1 MKEMNRREFLTLSG
15 AAVVALS
22 LAGCGGGPSA
32 PPAPAAPTQKELDL
46 LKALNRALEDHW
58 TELGDLSKIRALS
71 YSQDASDFAR
81 HFVSPCVKADKA
93 AVKMTPEQN
102 DAFENE
108 MQERLKTLRQKY
120 GAEGA
125 LGEGVIGCEYVLGYP
140 ALHDY
145 NMKLTIPYELSG
157 ENFKDA
163 FIKMLNKMKMET
175 RDLGIYCPTVAGT
188 DYMVI
193 VPLSDM
199 RSQHP

>member
-46 LKALNRALEDHW
+46 LKALNEMLIDYWNVQGYPERIR
-58 TELGDLSKIRALS
+58 TLG

-93 AVKMTPEQN
+93 EVEMTPEQ
-102 DAFENE
+102 DAAFENE
-108 MQERLKTLRQKY
+108 MLERRKALQIKY
-120 GAEGA
+120 GSEMS
-125 LGEGVIGCEYVLGYP
+125 LREGVVGCSYVLGYP
-140 ALHDY
+140 TLHD
-145 NMKLTIPYELSG
+145 MELTIPYELSG
-157 ENFKDA
+157 VNFKDT
-163 FIKMLNKMKMET
+163 FLKMLNGMDTET

-188 DYMVI
+188 DYIVI
-193 VPLSDM
+193 APLSD
-199 RSQHP
+199 RRHNK

>member
-1 MKEMNRREFLTLSG
+1 MKKMNRREFLTLTG

-46 LKALNRALEDHW
+46 LKALNPALEDHW
-58 TELGDLSKIRALS
+58 NELGRPGTLRTLS

-93 AVKMTPEQN
+93 EVEMTPEQ
-102 DAFENE
+102 DAAFENE
-108 MQERLKTLRQKY
+108 MLERLQALRKKY
-120 GAEGA
+120 GSDMS
-125 LGEGVIGCEYVLGYP
+125 LREGVIGCEYVLGHP
-140 ALHDY
+140 HPHE
-145 NMKLTIPYELSG
+145 MKLTIPYALSG
-157 ENFKDA
+157 ENFKNT
-163 FIKMLNKMKMET
+163 FIEMHNWMDMET

-193 VPLSDM
+193 VPLSD
-199 RSQHP
+199 RRVH

>member
-58 TELGDLSKIRALS
+58 NELGRPGTLRTLS

-93 AVKMTPEQN
+93 EVEMTPEQ
-102 DAFENE
+102 DAAFENE
-108 MQERLKTLRQKY
+108 MLERLQALRKKY
-120 GAEGA
+120 GSDMS
-125 LGEGVIGCEYVLGYP
+125 LREGVIGCEYVLGHP
-140 ALHDY
+140 HPHE
-145 NMKLTIPYELSG
+145 MKLTIPYALSG
-157 ENFKDA
+157 ENFKNT
-163 FIKMLNKMKMET
+163 FIEMHNWMDMET

-193 VPLSDM
+193 VPLSD
-199 RSQHP
+199 RRVH

>member
-1 MKEMNRREFLTLSG
+1 MKELNRRTFLTLSG

-58 TELGDLSKIRALS
+58 NELGRPGTLRTLS
-71 YSQDASDFAR
+71 YSQDASAR

-93 AVKMTPEQN
+93 EVEMTPEQ
-102 DAFENE
+102 DAAFENE
-108 MQERLKTLRQKY
+108 MLERLQALRKKY
-120 GAEGA
+120 GSDMS
-125 LGEGVIGCEYVLGYP
+125 LREGVIGCEYVLGHP
-140 ALHDY
+140 HPHE
-145 NMKLTIPYELSG
+145 MKLTIPYALSG
-157 ENFKDA
+157 ENFKNT
-163 FIKMLNKMKMET
+163 FIEMHNWMDMET

-193 VPLSDM
+193 VPLSD
-199 RSQHP
+199 RRVH

>member
-46 LKALNRALEDHW
+46 LKALNQMLKEYW
-58 TELGDLSKIRALS
+58 TDQGHPERIRTLS

-81 HFVSPCVKADKA
+81 HFVSPCVKADQAK
-93 AVKMTPEQN
+93 VKMTPEQN
-102 DAFENE
+102 AAFEKE
-108 MQERLKTLRQKY
+108 MQERLKALRKKY
-120 GAEGA
+120 GSEAA
-125 LGEGVIGCEYVLGYP
+125 LGEGVFGCDYVLGYP
-140 ALHDY
+140 ALYDY
-145 NMKLTIPYELSG
+145 NMELTIPYELSG
-157 ENFKDA
+157 ENVKDT

-175 RDLGIYCPTVAGT
+175 RDLGIYCPTVAGK

-199 RSQHP
+199 R

>member
-1 MKEMNRREFLTLSG
+1 MKELNRRTFLTLSG

-46 LKALNRALEDHW
+46 LKALNLMLEDYWKKGGHP
-58 TELGDLSKIRALS
+58 EKIRTLS

-81 HFVSPCVKADKA
+81 HFVSPCVQADKA
-93 AVKMTPEQN
+93 KVKMTPEQN
-102 DAFENE
+102 AAFEKE
-108 MQERLKTLRQKY
+108 MQEQLKALREKY

-125 LGEGVIGCEYVLGYP
+125 LGEGVFGCDYVLGYP
-140 ALHDY
+140 ALYDY
-145 NMKLTIPYELSG
+145 NMELTIPYDLSG
-157 ENFKDA
+157 ENFKDT
-163 FIKMLNKMKMET
+163 FIKMLSKMKVET
-175 RDLGIYCPTVAGT
+175 SDLGIYCPTVAGT

-199 RSQHP
+199 R

>member
-46 LKALNRALEDHW
+46 LKALNRMFEDYWNVQGHP
-58 TELGDLSKIRALS
+58 EKIRTLS

-81 HFVSPCVKADKA
+81 HFVSPCVQADQAK
-93 AVKMTPEQN
+93 VTMTPEQN
-102 DAFENE
+102 AAFEKE
-108 MQERLKTLRQKY
+108 MQERLQTLRKKY
-120 GAEGA
+120 GSHAA
-125 LGEGVIGCEYVLGYP
+125 LDEGVIGCNYVLGYP

-145 NMKLTIPYELSG
+145 DMELKIPYELSG
-157 ENFKDA
+157 ENFKNT
-163 FIKMLNKMKMET
+163 FLKMLKAMDTET

-188 DYMVI
+188 DYIVI
-193 VPLSDM
+193 APLSD
-199 RSQHP
+199 RRHNK

>member
-46 LKALNRALEDHW
+46 LKALNLMFEDYWNVQGHP
-58 TELGDLSKIRALS
+58 EKIRTLS

-81 HFVSPCVKADKA
+81 HFVSPCVKADQAK
-93 AVKMTPEQN
+93 VTMTPEQN
-102 DAFENE
+102 AAFEKE
-108 MQERLKTLRQKY
+108 MQERLDALRKKY
-120 GAEGA
+120 GSHAA
-125 LGEGVIGCEYVLGYP
+125 LDEGVIGCNYVLGYP

-145 NMKLTIPYELSG
+145 NMELTIPYELSG
-157 ENFKDA
+157 ENFKNT
-163 FIKMLNKMKMET
+163 FLKMLKAMDTET

-188 DYMVI
+188 DYIVI
-193 VPLSDM
+193 APLSD
-199 RSQHP
+199 RRHNK

>member
-1 MKEMNRREFLTLSG
+1 MKEMNRREFLALSG

-46 LKALNRALEDHW
+46 LKALNQALEDRW
-58 TELGDLSKIRALS
+58 EELGRPGKLRTLS

-81 HFVSPCVKADKA
+81 HFVSPCVQAGKAE
-93 AVKMTPEQN
+93 VEMTPEQ
-102 DAFENE
+102 DTAFEKE
-108 MQERLKTLRQKY
+108 MQERRKALQEKY
-120 GAEGA
+120 GSEEA
-125 LGEGVIGCEYVLGYP
+125 LEEGVIGCEYVLGHP
-140 ALHDY
+140 TLHE
-145 NMKLTIPYELSG
+145 MKLTIPYALSG
-157 ENFKDA
+157 ENFKAA
-163 FIKMLNKMKMET
+163 FIKMHDWMDMET

-193 VPLSDM
+193 VPLSDR